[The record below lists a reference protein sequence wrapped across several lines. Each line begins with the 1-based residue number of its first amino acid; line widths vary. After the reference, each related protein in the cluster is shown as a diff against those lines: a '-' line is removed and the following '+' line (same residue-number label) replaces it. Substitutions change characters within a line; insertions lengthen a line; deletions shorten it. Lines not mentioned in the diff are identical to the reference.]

1 MKETFRHRMTWLHT
15 WTGLVVGWV
24 LFFMFLTGTAG
35 YFQAQ
40 ITRWMRPEQP
50 LAAERKIMTPEEG
63 YPLTQ
68 AFLQTHAAG
77 ADTWGMDLPSPG
89 LGREHLSVW
98 WEMPEGQRAEGENDR
113 YGNAV
118 LDPATGGRLETELIR
133 ATGGGGFLYRM
144 HYHLHYLPEVWAYW
158 IVGFCG
164 MVMLVALI
172 TGTITHRRLFQDFFL
187 FRPAQG
193 GRSWRDAHAVLGIV
207 ALPFFLMITYSG
219 LVFFLFTYMPAGLLA
234 VFDGDWDR
242 LHEGLHGHDPSAEH
256 PEEEHPGRSGVELPL
271 PSLLDFVAKA
281 QPIWPESTV
290 TGIRVDFPGDRDS
303 VVNLFR
309 HALPHPDSEQM
320 ISVRVSTGEWIESED
335 DEDHGWAHEVEE
347 TLFTLHRG
355 RFAGPLLRWLYFGSG
370 LLGCGMIATGLI
382 LWTVKRR
389 SKSAGPETFGFGQQ
403 LVERLN
409 VGTIAGLPAGIAAYF
424 WANRL
429 VPVDWPNRPGWEA
442 NSLFI
447 TWAVLLLYPAF
458 RPVRKAWVEELGFA
472 AALFGLLP
480 FLNALTTDRHLGVT
494 LPAADWELAGVDL
507 TMMALGLLFAWAAV
521 RVRSKREASP
531 APRDVREPLRPEPAK
546 RSMV

>member
-1 MKETFRHRMTWLHT
+1 MKETFRHSMTWLHT
-15 WTGLVVGWV
+15 WTGLGVGWV

-35 YFQAQ
+35 YFQSQ
-40 ITRWMRPEQP
+40 ITRWMRPELP
-50 LAAERKIMTPEEG
+50 LAAERRLMAPEEG

-68 AFLQTHAAG
+68 AFLQKQAAG

-89 LGREHLSVW
+89 VGREHLSVW
-98 WEMPEGQRAEGENDR
+98 WQMPEGAQDR

-118 LDPATGGRLETELIR
+118 LDPTTGERREGETAR
-133 ATGGGGFLYRM
+133 STGGGGFLYRM

-164 MVMLVALI
+164 MVLLLALL
-172 TGTITHRRLFQDFFL
+172 TGVITHRRLFQDFFL

-193 GRSWRDAHAVLGIV
+193 GRSWRDAHAVLGVV

-234 VFDGDWDR
+234 VFGGDEER
-242 LHEGLHGHDPSAEH
+242 LEEELHGHDSH
-256 PEEEHPGRSGVELPL
+256 TEEHQDAPLSRSGVQLPL

-281 QPIWPESTV
+281 GPVWPESTV
-290 TGIRVDFPGDRDS
+290 TGIRVDFPGDSNS
-303 VVNLFR
+303 VINLFR
-309 HALPHPDSEQM
+309 HTLPAPDSERM
-320 ISVRVSTGEWIESED
+320 ISFRVSTGERVGSEEHEHG
-335 DEDHGWAHEVEE
+335 EDHGWAHEVEE

-389 SKSAGPETFGFGQQ
+389 PKSTGSETSGFGHS

-409 VGTIAGLPAGIAAYF
+409 IGTIAGLPAGIAAYF

-429 VPVDWPNRPGWEA
+429 LPLDWAHRPEWEA
-442 NSLFI
+442 HSLFI
-447 TWAVLLLYPAF
+447 TWAAMLLYPAF
-458 RPVRKAWVEELGFA
+458 RPVRNAWVEELGFA

-480 FLNALTTDRHLGVT
+480 FLNVLTTDRHLGVT
-494 LPAADWELAGVDL
+494 LPAGDWELAGFDL
-507 TMMALGLLFAWAAV
+507 TMMALGLLFAWTAV
-521 RVRSKREASP
+521 RVRPKWEAFPASP
-531 APRDVREPLRPEPAK
+531 DVPEPVRPTK
-546 RSMV
+546 SSMA